1 MRDYLKTN
9 EPADDSKIKGFVK
22 SYNTTI
28 HKETGVSPIQMQND
42 KVLEVNYIIEKLY
55 EQANIENQPGY
66 TVNIGDKVRLIENK
80 HTMRKTRYNVTPFSF
95 IISDITGK
103 SITIS
108 AADGSIKTV
117 TRSRIIPVK
126 ANEMSLKQ
134 AKTIPGTSRGSVVEI
149 ISYNPKR
156 DTYKVRFEVE
166 GGSDYIDIIS
176 AKELRAN
183 KPLEMSKLEL
193 EYFDK

>member
-1 MRDYLKTN
+1 MLH
-9 EPADDSKIKGFVK
+9 I
-22 SYNTTI
+22 
-28 HKETGVSPIQMQND
+28 
-42 KVLEVNYIIEKLY
+42 
-55 EQANIENQPGY
+55 
-66 TVNIGDKVRLIENK
+66 
-80 HTMRKTRYNVTPFSF
+80 F
-95 IISDITGK
+95 ILLISDITGK

-108 AADGSIKTV
+108 AADGSVKAV

-156 DTYKVRFEVE
+156 DTYKVRFEVK
-166 GGSDYIDIIS
+166 GGESDYIVIIS

-183 KPLEMSKLEL
+183 KTLEMSRLEL
-193 EYFDK
+193 EYFDKKK